1 MIRAA
6 VEHGIPLVPA
16 PEVVGMR
23 RRRPTSSALLISLI
37 VHGALAVAL
46 SVIVV
51 TQREEIQSAF
61 GAELLAPRAEIKA
74 RPIRRRPAPQPIRL
88 TEELNVRAAD
98 IWRRPGA
105 AIATAPVATAAIVPN
120 GPGSALVGRAAELP
134 GETMTIPIRQ
144 ERPTQDVV
152 ARVAM
157 GEGRRVDPGRLAPD
171 EALPGLSS
179 FLLGDTPGQE
189 PVVPTPEYWREIQR
203 RIKEKQRYP
212 RFAQESG
219 VQGSTTLRFILRRDG
234 SAEDITVA
242 ESSGHRRLDDAAKR
256 SVADASPFPAFPP
269 GQRGDSMPLVV
280 SIIFELE

>member
-1 MIRAA
+1 
-6 VEHGIPLVPA
+6 
-16 PEVVGMR
+16 MR
-23 RRRPTSSALLISLI
+23 RRRPTSSALLISL
-37 VHGALAVAL
+37 VAHGALGVAL

-51 TQREEIQSAF
+51 TQRAELQSAF
-61 GAELLAPRAEIKA
+61 GAELLAPQAETKK
-74 RPIRRRPAPQPIRL
+74 RPMRRRAAPQPIRL
-88 TEELNVRAAD
+88 SEELSVRPSDA
-98 IWRRPGA
+98 WRRPGA
-105 AIATAPVATAAIVPN
+105 AISVAPVATAALVPN
-120 GPGSALVGRAAELP
+120 GSAASLVGRAAELP
-134 GETMTIPIRQ
+134 GETMTIPIRE
-144 ERPTQDVV
+144 ERPTSQVV
-152 ARVAM
+152 ARVSM
-157 GEGRRVDPGRLAPD
+157 GEGRRADPARLAPD

-189 PVVPTPEYWREIQR
+189 PATPTPEYWREIQR

-234 SAEDITVA
+234 SVEDITVA

>member
-1 MIRAA
+1 
-6 VEHGIPLVPA
+6 
-16 PEVVGMR
+16 
-23 RRRPTSSALLISLI
+23 
-37 VHGALAVAL
+37 
-46 SVIVV
+46 
-51 TQREEIQSAF
+51 
-61 GAELLAPRAEIKA
+61 
-74 RPIRRRPAPQPIRL
+74 
-88 TEELNVRAAD
+88 
-98 IWRRPGA
+98 
-105 AIATAPVATAAIVPN
+105 
-120 GPGSALVGRAAELP
+120 
-134 GETMTIPIRQ
+134 
-144 ERPTQDVV
+144 
-152 ARVAM
+152 M
-157 GEGRRVDPGRLAPD
+157 GEGRRADPARLAPD

-189 PVVPTPEYWREIQR
+189 PATPTPEYWREIQR

-234 SAEDITVA
+234 SVEDITVA